1 LNTLKAFEIAARQ
14 ESFTRAVEELCVT
27 LRCYLVRERVAGFG
41 EQLVNA
47 IDPTAPLSRISLN

>member
-1 LNTLKAFEIAARQ
+1 LNTLKAFEIAARH
-14 ESFTRAVEELCVT
+14 ESFTRAVT

-47 IDPTAPLSRISLN
+47 IYPTPPLSRISLN